1 MQRGRIVKAVSGFY
15 YVYAKGEPI
24 RQCRARG
31 VFKLK
36 GLNPLVGDYVIISEV
51 GNSEGIIEELEER
64 SSELIRPPVANIDQ
78 VILVFS
84 LLEPPITFFQLD
96 KMIAMI
102 ERQRLALVM
111 VFTKCDVNGANGVF
125 ESLLPVYSPMYPVLQ
140 TSIKTG
146 SGLEELRAWLSGK
159 TSAFAGMSGVGKSSL
174 LRHLI
179 PDAVVETGEISK
191 RSSRGRH
198 TTRHAELFFLE
209 DGFLVDTPGFS
220 QFSFADVEPVE
231 VQKLFRDIETLAEQ
245 CEFRGCMHESEQGC
259 KVREAYDHNE
269 LASSRYESYLQL
281 LAEVKQLKARR
292 YT

>member
-51 GNSEGIIEELEER
+51 GQSEGIIEELEER
-64 SSELIRPPVANIDQ
+64 SSELIRPPLANIDQ

-102 ERQRLALVM
+102 ERQRLSLVM
-111 VFTKCDVNGANGVF
+111 VFTKYDLNGADDVF
-125 ESLLPVYSPMYPVLQ
+125 ESLLPVYAPMYPVLP
-140 TSIKTG
+140 TSVPTDY
-146 SGLEELRAWLSGK
+146 GLEALRARLSGK

-174 LRHLI
+174 LRRLI
-179 PDAVVETGEISK
+179 PDAEVETGEISK

-198 TTRHAELFFLE
+198 TTRHAELFFLD

-220 QFSFADVEPVE
+220 QFSFADVEPVD
-231 VQKLFRDIETLAEQ
+231 VQKWFRDIAELAEQ
-245 CEFRGCMHESEQGC
+245 CEFRGCMHECEQGC
-259 KVREAYDHNE
+259 KVRESYDNGV
-269 LASSRYESYLQL
+269 LATSRYESYLQL
-281 LAEVKQLKARR
+281 LAEVKQWKARR